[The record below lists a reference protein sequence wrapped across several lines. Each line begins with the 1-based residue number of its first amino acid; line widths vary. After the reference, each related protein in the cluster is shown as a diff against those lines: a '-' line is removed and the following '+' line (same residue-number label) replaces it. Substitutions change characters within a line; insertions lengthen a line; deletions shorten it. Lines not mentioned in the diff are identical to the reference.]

1 MKKSLLTLALL
12 AIATP
17 ALAQQQAP
25 ASNVAVQISNAV
37 GNMALELDQLRQAN
51 VDLQKQLAEARA
63 KIKDTDST
71 GK

>member
-37 GNMALELDQLRQAN
+37 GSMALELDQLRQVNA
-51 VDLQKQLAEARA
+51 DLRKQLEEAKA
-63 KIKDTDST
+63 KEKPDA
-71 GK
+71 K

>member
-1 MKKSLLTLALL
+1 MKYTMICALVL
-12 AIATP
+12 FAVP
-17 ALAQQQAP
+17 AMAQQQPP